1 VSATT
6 TEPATAEPP
15 RLDAFLRFV
24 VRARQ
29 ANMFLVLVLALFVGL
44 VFGGIMII
52 VTQPTLLTSW
62 SHFFSHP
69 GGTIASS
76 FNTVWF
82 AYEELFQGAVV
93 NFHSLRLLIDDPSK
107 VTLATALIP
116 LSGTLTYATP
126 LIVAG
131 LGLAIG
137 FRSSLFNIGGQ
148 GQVILGGVLALLVG
162 FSFHLT
168 PVLQVPLEMIA
179 AIGGGALLA
188 GFAGVLKAYTGAHEV
203 IVTMMSN
210 YTMIAVLGYLLIQPL
225 FARPGVLDGAS
236 KAVGVSGQLPY
247 FFSHLNAALLLNV
260 GFIIALVAVFA
271 VQWFF
276 TRSKTGFELLMVGQN
291 PDAARV
297 AGIYSKR
304 SIIICL
310 ALAGGLLGLA
320 GMLELTGVD
329 HFVTPNFGGSYGF
342 DAITVAL
349 LGRNKPWGVFF
360 AAIFFGAMFTGG
372 EAMQAF
378 TPTNIQFSLADVIQA
393 VVVFCVATPALLVEV
408 FHLRGGSRLMNSTY
422 AGGWV

>member
-1 VSATT
+1 MTT
-6 TEPATAEPP
+6 TEFQNPQLGAI
-15 RLDAFLRFV
+15 LRFAMRV
-24 VRARQ
+24 RQ
-29 ANMFLVLVLALFVGL
+29 ANMFLVLVLALFMGL
-44 VFGGIMII
+44 SFGGIMII
-52 VTQPTLLTSW
+52 VTQPLLLTSW

-82 AYEELFQGAVV
+82 AYEQLFQGAVI
-93 NFHSLRLLIDDPSK
+93 NFHALRVLIDDPSK
-107 VTLATALIP
+107 ANLGIVLGP
-116 LSGTLTYATP
+116 LSATLTYATP

-162 FSFHLT
+162 FSIHLT
-168 PVLQVPLEMIA
+168 PILQVPLEMLA
-179 AIGGGALLA
+179 AIAGGAALA

-210 YTMIAVLGYLLIQPL
+210 YTMIAILGYLLIQPL

-247 FFSHLNAALLLNV
+247 LFSHINSSLLLNV
-260 GFIIALVAVFA
+260 GFVIALVAVIA

-276 TRSKTGFELLMVGQN
+276 NRSKTGFELLMVGQN

-297 AGIYSKR
+297 AGIFSKR

-360 AAIFFGAMFTGG
+360 AAIFFGAMFSGG

-393 VVVFCVATPALLVEV
+393 VVVFCVATPALLVEI
-408 FHLRGGSRLMNSTY
+408 FHLRGGARLVSNNNT
-422 AGGWV
+422 GGWI

>member
-1 VSATT
+1 MRWA
-6 TEPATAEPP
+6 
-15 RLDAFLRFV
+15 

-29 ANMFLVLVLALFVGL
+29 ANMFIVLVLALAVGL
-44 VFGGIMII
+44 AFGGLMII
-52 VTQPTLLTSW
+52 VTTPALLTSW

-69 GGTIASS
+69 GATVANS

-82 AYEELFQGAVV
+82 AYEELFQGAII
-93 NFHSLRLLIDDPSK
+93 NFHAVRVLVDQPSK
-107 VTLATALIP
+107 TNLAAVVAP

-148 GQVILGGVLALLVG
+148 GQVVAGGILALLIG
-162 FSFHLT
+162 FSLHL
-168 PVLQVPLEMIA
+168 PAPLQVPLEILA
-179 AIGGGALLA
+179 AMTAGAALA
-188 GFAGVLKAYTGAHEV
+188 GLAGVLKAYTGAHEV

-210 YTMIAVLGYLLIQPL
+210 YTMGLVLGYLLIQPL
-225 FARPGVLDGAS
+225 FARPGLLDGAS
-236 KAVGVSGQLPY
+236 KAVGPTGQLPY
-247 FFSHLNAALLLNV
+247 FFSHLSASLLLNV
-260 GFIIALVAVFA
+260 GFVIAVVAVVA

-276 TRSKTGFELLMVGQN
+276 NHSKTGFELLMVGQN
-291 PDAARV
+291 ADAARA
-297 AGIYSKR
+297 AGIFSKR

-310 ALAGGLLGLA
+310 SLAGALLGLA

-360 AAIFFGAMFTGG
+360 GAIFFGAMFSGG

-378 TPTNIQFSLADVIQA
+378 TPTNIQFSLAQVIQA
-393 VVVFCVATPALLVEV
+393 VVVFCVATPALLVEA
-408 FHLRGGSRLMNSTY
+408 FRLRGGANLTST
-422 AGGWV
+422 AGTGGWI

>member
-1 VSATT
+1 
-6 TEPATAEPP
+6 
-15 RLDAFLRFV
+15 
-24 VRARQ
+24 
-29 ANMFLVLVLALFVGL
+29 MFLVLVLALFMGL
-44 VFGGIMII
+44 SFGGIMII
-52 VTQPTLLTSW
+52 VTQPLLLTSW

-82 AYEELFQGAVV
+82 AYEQLFQGAVI
-93 NFHSLRLLIDDPSK
+93 NFHALRVLIDDPSK
-107 VTLATALIP
+107 ANLGIVLGP
-116 LSGTLTYATP
+116 LSATLTYATP

-162 FSFHLT
+162 FSIHLT
-168 PVLQVPLEMIA
+168 PILQVPLEMLA
-179 AIGGGALLA
+179 AIAGGV
-188 GFAGVLKAYTGAHEV
+188 AGVLKAYTGAHEV

-210 YTMIAVLGYLLIQPL
+210 YTMIAILGYLLIQPL

-247 FFSHLNAALLLNV
+247 LFSHINSSLLLNV
-260 GFIIALVAVFA
+260 GFVIALVAVIA

-276 TRSKTGFELLMVGQN
+276 NRSKTGFELLMVGQN

-297 AGIYSKR
+297 AGIFSKR

-360 AAIFFGAMFTGG
+360 AAIFFGAMFSGG

-393 VVVFCVATPALLVEV
+393 VVVFCVATPALLVEI
-408 FHLRGGSRLMNSTY
+408 FHLRGGARLVSNNNT
-422 AGGWV
+422 GGWI

>member
-1 VSATT
+1 VTT
-6 TEPATAEPP
+6 TTAQPP
-15 RLDAFLRFV
+15 RVDAFIRFV

-29 ANMFLVLVLALFVGL
+29 ANMFLVLILALFVGL
-44 VFGGIMII
+44 SFGAVMII

-69 GGTIASS
+69 GGTIAKS

-82 AYEELFQGAVV
+82 AYEQLFQGAVI
-93 NFHSLRLLIDDPSK
+93 NFHSLRTLVDDPTK
-107 VTLATALIP
+107 ANLATVLIP
-116 LSGTLTYATP
+116 VSGTLTYATP

-137 FRSSLFNIGGQ
+137 FRSGLFNIGGQ
-148 GQVILGGVLALLVG
+148 GQVVLGGVLALLIG

-168 PVLQVPLEMIA
+168 PVLQVPLEMLVA
-179 AIGGGALLA
+179 MAGGALLA

-236 KAVGVSGQLPY
+236 KAVGVTGQLPY
-247 FFSHLNAALLLNV
+247 FFSHLSSALLLNV
-260 GFIIALVAVFA
+260 GFVIAVVAVIA

-276 TRSKTGFELLMVGQN
+276 NRSKIGFELLMVGQN
-291 PDAARV
+291 PEAARV
-297 AGIYSKR
+297 AGIYSRR

-310 ALAGGLLGLA
+310 VLGGCLLGLA

-408 FHLRGGSRLMNSTY
+408 FHLRGGGRLMTDTY

>member
-1 VSATT
+1 MTT
-6 TEPATAEPP
+6 TTFQPP
-15 RLDAFLRFV
+15 RVGFFLRSAL
-24 VRARQ
+24 RIRQ
-29 ANMFLVLVLALFVGL
+29 ANMFLVLVLALFMGL
-44 VFGGIMII
+44 AFGAIMII
-52 VTQPTLLTSW
+52 VTQPFLLTSW

-82 AYEELFQGAVV
+82 AYEQLFQGAVV
-93 NFHSLRLLIDDPSK
+93 NFHALRMLIDSPTK
-107 VTLATALIP
+107 ANLATVLIP

-148 GQVILGGVLALLVG
+148 GQVILGGVLALLIG

-168 PVLQVPLEMIA
+168 PVLQVPLEMLA
-179 AIGGGALLA
+179 AMVGGALLA

-247 FFSHLNAALLLNV
+247 FFSHISTALLLNF
-260 GFIIALVAVFA
+260 GFVIAIIAVFA

-276 TRSKTGFELLMVGQN
+276 NRSKTGFELLMVGQN

-297 AGIYSKR
+297 AGIHSRR

-310 ALAGGLLGLA
+310 GLAGALLGLA

-360 AAIFFGAMFTGG
+360 GAIFFGAMFAGG
-372 EAMQAF
+372 EAMQAY
-378 TPTNIQFSLADVIQA
+378 TPTNIQFSLAEVIQA
-393 VVVFCVATPALLVEV
+393 VVVFCVATPALIVEI
-408 FHLRGGSRLMNSTY
+408 FHLRDGSRLTSNTTT
-422 AGGWV
+422 GGWI

>member
-1 VSATT
+1 MRV
-6 TEPATAEPP
+6 
-15 RLDAFLRFV
+15 
-24 VRARQ
+24 RQ
-29 ANMFLVLVLALFVGL
+29 ANMFLVLVLALFMGL
-44 VFGGIMII
+44 SFGGIMII
-52 VTQPTLLTSW
+52 VTQPLLLTSW

-82 AYEELFQGAVV
+82 AYEQLFQGAVI
-93 NFHSLRLLIDDPSK
+93 NFHALRVLIDDPSK
-107 VTLATALIP
+107 ANLGIVLGP
-116 LSGTLTYATP
+116 LSATLTYATP

-162 FSFHLT
+162 FSIHLT
-168 PVLQVPLEMIA
+168 PILQVPLEMLA
-179 AIGGGALLA
+179 AIAGGAALA

-210 YTMIAVLGYLLIQPL
+210 YTMIAILGYLLIQPL

-236 KAVGVSGQLPY
+236 KAVGVSGQL
-247 FFSHLNAALLLNV
+247 LLNV
-260 GFIIALVAVFA
+260 GFVIALVAVIA

-276 TRSKTGFELLMVGQN
+276 NRSKTGFELLMVGQN

-297 AGIYSKR
+297 AGIFSKR

-360 AAIFFGAMFTGG
+360 AAIFFGAMFSGG

-393 VVVFCVATPALLVEV
+393 VVVFCVATPALLVEI
-408 FHLRGGSRLMNSTY
+408 FHLRGGARLVSNNNT
-422 AGGWV
+422 GGWI

>member
-1 VSATT
+1 M
-6 TEPATAEPP
+6 
-15 RLDAFLRFV
+15 
-24 VRARQ
+24 RARQ
-29 ANMFLVLVLALFVGL
+29 ANMFIVLVLALFVGL
-44 VFGGIMII
+44 AFGAIMII

-62 SHFFSHP
+62 SHFFHHP

-82 AYEELFQGAVV
+82 AYEQLFQGAVV
-93 NFHSLRLLIDDPSK
+93 NFHALRMLIDDPSK
-107 VTLATALIP
+107 ANLGIVLGPMSA
-116 LSGTLTYATP
+116 TLTYATP

-162 FSFHLT
+162 FSFHMT
-168 PVLQVPLEMIA
+168 PVLQVALEMLA
-179 AIGGGALLA
+179 AMAGGALLA

-236 KAVGVSGQLPY
+236 KAVGVTGQLPY
-247 FFSHLNAALLLNV
+247 FFSRINSSLLLNF
-260 GFIIALVAVFA
+260 GFVIALVAVFG

-276 TRSKTGFELLMVGQN
+276 DRSKTGFELLMVGQN

-297 AGIYSKR
+297 AGINSRR

-310 ALAGGLLGLA
+310 AFAGCLLGLA

-360 AAIFFGAMFTGG
+360 AAIFFGAMFSGG

-408 FHLRGGSRLMNSTY
+408 FHLRGGARLTSNNNT
-422 AGGWV
+422 GGWV